1 MKQFKRSLLAL
12 LLCTALLLTG
22 CGIMTFSDRLEQL
35 ESMLESAPTE
45 VPTEHRP
52 HKPTEDPKPQEK
64 PTDTATEPTDPTE
77 EGAQDLHTYVP
88 YEEFEREYE
97 PYLDQVPFSQI
108 QYTAPDSEPIIK
120 GYEAVQAM
128 VEEGK
133 ASAKEIVDAFEAVFE
148 DHLFFDTM
156 HSYAYIRYSLDLSDT
171 YYDEEYNRCE
181 ELSPLISQAQE
192 KCYVAMCS
200 SPHREA
206 LEEDYFGE
214 DFFLFYDENRIYS
227 KDSVVKLMQQE
238 SDIQAQYLALQND
251 PTVFW
256 KGKETS
262 FDTLIEDPNLP
273 YEDYL
278 TVYEAYY
285 SKYTPLAADLYA
297 QLIRTRK
304 AIAAELEYESYAD
317 FAHSYL
323 YSRDYGQA
331 QVDAYC
337 NDIADELPSLL
348 FTAVMTQGN
357 LPEKAMPRC
366 LDIFRNTIDSFG
378 GVIKTA
384 YEFMK
389 DYELWDTTSSPSK
402 LPGSYMTYLN
412 SYEMPFL
419 YVSPAGNLGDV
430 STLFHEFGHFVD
442 GFVNCGG
449 FSSIDCAEV
458 FSQSM
463 EFLSL
468 SRADLDPAERSAL
481 VRSKAADSVMVFLT
495 QACYA
500 EFENLAYS
508 LPEDKLNAKGLNDL
522 FLECNRKY
530 GISMLYMGME
540 NFLSPG
546 WIDVQHFFIAPYY
559 VISYCVSNDTALQVY
574 ERELAEGD
582 GLDLFYELL
591 QQDRDSTLPELT
603 EGAGLASPFAKGRF
617 KTLADFLD
625 DQLN

>member
-1 MKQFKRSLLAL
+1 MKPIKRTLIAL
-12 LLCTALLLTG
+12 LLCGAILLSG
-22 CGIMTFSDRLEQL
+22 CSFMSFSQRIEHL
-35 ESMLESAPTE
+35 ESILESHPTE
-45 VPTEHRP
+45 SHPGEPSKPQRP
-52 HKPTEDPKPQEK
+52 DKPQSPDKPHEDPKP
-64 PTDTATEPTDPTE
+64 TEPAPDGEQT
-77 EGAQDLHTYVP
+77 LHTYVP
-88 YEEFEREYE
+88 YAEFEREYE
-97 PYLDQVPFSQI
+97 PYLEQIPFSRI
-108 QYTAPDSEPIIK
+108 QYTAPDSEPVIR
-120 GYEAVQAM
+120 GYKAVQTM

-133 ASAKEIVDAFEAVFE
+133 ASAQEILDAYEEVFE
-148 DHLFFDTM
+148 EHLFFDTM
-156 HSYAYIRYSLDLSDT
+156 HSYAYIRYSLDLSDS

-192 KCYVAMCS
+192 KCFVAMCS
-200 SPHREA
+200 SPHREV
-206 LEEDYFGE
+206 LEEEYFGE
-214 DFFLFYDENRIYS
+214 DFFTFYDENRVYS
-227 KDSVVKLMQQE
+227 KDSVVKLMQEE
-238 SDIQAQYLALQND
+238 SDLQSQYLALQND
-251 PTVFW
+251 PTVLW

-262 FDTLIEDPNLP
+262 FDALMNDPNLP

-278 TVYEAYY
+278 TVYQSYY
-285 SKYTPLAADLYA
+285 GKYAPLAADLYA
-297 QLIRTRK
+297 KLIRVRK
-304 AIAAELEYESYAD
+304 AIAKELEYDSYAD

-323 YSRDYGQA
+323 YSRDCDQA
-331 QVDAYC
+331 QIDTYC
-337 NDIADELPSLL
+337 DDIAEELPSLL
-348 FTAVMTQGN
+348 FTAVMAQGD
-357 LPEKAMPRC
+357 LPAKSIEESLAVFSR
-366 LDIFRNTIDSFG
+366 TVDSFG

-384 YEFMK
+384 YEFMT
-389 DYELWDTTSSPSK
+389 DYELWDATSSPSK

-419 YVSPAGNLGDV
+419 YVSPADTLGDV

-442 GFVNCGG
+442 GYVNCGG

-468 SRADLDPAERSAL
+468 SRADLDPSERSAL
-481 VRSKAADSVMVFLT
+481 IRSKAADSVMVFLT

-540 NFLSPG
+540 DFLAPG

-559 VISYCVSNDTALQVY
+559 VISYCLSNDTALQVY
-574 ERELAEGD
+574 ERELAQGD

-591 QQDRDSTLPELT
+591 QQDRESTLPELT
-603 EGAGLASPFAKGRF
+603 EGADLESPFAPGRI